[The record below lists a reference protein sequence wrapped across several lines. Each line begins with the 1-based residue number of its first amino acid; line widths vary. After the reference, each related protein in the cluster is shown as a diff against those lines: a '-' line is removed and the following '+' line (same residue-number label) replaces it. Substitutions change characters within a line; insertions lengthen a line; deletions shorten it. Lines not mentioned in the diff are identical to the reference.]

1 MVAWPYTG
9 DKLSKVY
16 NPVLVKEWQFSP
28 LKKKRHWSVHPTRGT
43 ESRSFKK
50 ALPNLRFLTC
60 TLSLVSN
67 TDRNWLFKAKPV
79 GTSGLIQSSKA
90 EPPSPDVTPRKDSQN
105 CRVWKWPL
113 KIMES
118 NLPAKA
124 GILQNIL
131 RMSSKIKNNKYWLY
145 LLILNNF

>member
-1 MVAWPYTG
+1 MTVFTT
-9 DKLSKVY
+9 
-16 NPVLVKEWQFSP
+16 E
-28 LKKKRHWSVHPTRGT
+28 KKRHWSVHPTRGT

-79 GTSGLIQSSKA
+79 GTSGSIQSSKA

-124 GILQNIL
+124 GSLQQVAQTGIQMGL
-131 RMSSKIKNNKYWLY
+131 QY
-145 LLILNNF
+145 LQRKRRHHLSGQPVPWRPLPSCSDPVLCC